1 MTAEQIAPEGWRC
14 SCCDG
19 AMPASEDDQTVSV
32 LCKHIVHFW
41 LIITDVYQT
50 VGKYKR
56 FQKLIL
62 FLLFTLCSC
71 STSVSLSASFWW
83 TEIIPE
89 SRGERGRV
97 SLHWHTHT
105 HTYKRLSACVFKDSV
120 TQKWT
125 ERVRE
130 ADDKWERVGGGNK
143 HAHTH
148 TGFQLL
154 WGPTF

>member
-1 MTAEQIAPEGWRC
+1 MQGPLQSRDYGDMMTAEQIAPEGWRC

-105 HTYKRLSACVFKDSV
+105 HIQEIVSMCVQRQRD
-120 TQKWT
+120 T
-125 ERVRE
+125 EMNWEGERGRWQVRE
-130 ADDKWERVGGGNK
+130 SWRG
-143 HAHTH
+143 
-148 TGFQLL
+148 
-154 WGPTF
+154 